1 MLPSV
6 ELLQLL
12 LIFSLGIAYASQTRI
27 KIGAQTWGYQ
37 IETNQGRDVRTEFA
51 SPDGI
56 ILGSF
61 IYKLGDETKK
71 LEYRIDPNRMEPD
84 IGFNVTTVAP
94 MNSKQQQGQDAAA
107 APRDGRRFTEA
118 EEIDSSASSSNSTLQ
133 NDNEIEKDVVS
144 VPNVSLSLSLP
155 VFKQL

>member
-1 MLPSV
+1 MLPSSQ
-6 ELLQLL
+6 LLKLL
-12 LIFSLGIAYASQTRI
+12 LIFSLGIAYATQTRI

-56 ILGSF
+56 IVGSF
-61 IYKLGDETKK
+61 IYKLGEEIKK

-84 IGFNVTTVAP
+84 IGFNVTTVQQS
-94 MNSKQQQGQDAAA
+94 NSQQ

-118 EEIDSSASSSNSTLQ
+118 EESSVESQSNTNSTSS
-133 NDNEIEKDVVS
+133 NDNEIEKDVVT
-144 VPNVSLSLSLP
+144 VPNVSYLLFLLLTI
-155 VFKQL
+155 VFN

>member
-1 MLPSV
+1 MKRKMLPSV

-94 MNSKQQQGQDAAA
+94 MAQQQQQQA
-107 APRDGRRFTEA
+107 RDGRRFTEA
-118 EEIDSSASSSNSTLQ
+118 EETDSSGGSNSTAS
-133 NDNEIEKDVVS
+133 NDN
-144 VPNVSLSLSLP
+144 
-155 VFKQL
+155 